1 MPSPAEPLRVLV
13 AEDNEFNAQLI
24 EQLLIRRGHRVS
36 LAQDGRAA
44 LALLRGDST
53 FDLLILD
60 IHMPELDGFDVTH
73 AIRSRELETGGHL
86 PVIALT
92 ARSRSEDRD
101 KCLAAGMD
109 EFLTKP
115 FRADDLWTVMDRAL
129 GLQRETAPINAIN
142 DEASPAGATL
152 DRSMILAACGGDE
165 SLLRK
170 MCHSFRERIPK
181 HQASVEDALRQQDA
195 PRLRDAAHK
204 ICGMIAAFSAG
215 AGDVASKLEHAAA
228 RGELEECRPLVERLV
243 AIAASLVESVS
254 GLSIEALRSP
264 TDICGNGKVD
274 GAIG

>member
-1 MPSPAEPLRVLV
+1 VLV
-13 AEDNEFNAQLI
+13 AEDNDFNAQLI
-24 EQLLIRRGHRVS
+24 EQLLIRRGHFVS
-36 LAQDGRAA
+36 LAQDGRGA
-44 LALLRGDST
+44 LALLAGDST

-60 IHMPELDGFDVTH
+60 IHMPELDGFDVTR
-73 AIRSRELETGGHL
+73 AIRRRELETGGHL

-115 FRADDLWTVMDRAL
+115 FRAEDLWTVMDHAL
-129 GLQRETAPINAIN
+129 GVRRAIAPINPTN
-142 DEASPAGATL
+142 DEASPTDAGL
-152 DRSMILAACGGDE
+152 DRSTILAACGGDE

-170 MCHSFRERIPK
+170 MCHSFGERIPK
-181 HQASVEDALRQQDA
+181 HLAAVKDAWRHQDA

-228 RGELEECRPLVERLV
+228 RGDLEECRPLVERLV
-243 AIAASLVESVS
+243 TIAPSLVESVN
-254 GLSIEALRSP
+254 GLSVEALRSP
-264 TDICGNGKVD
+264 TYIREPVR
-274 GAIG
+274 ATRT